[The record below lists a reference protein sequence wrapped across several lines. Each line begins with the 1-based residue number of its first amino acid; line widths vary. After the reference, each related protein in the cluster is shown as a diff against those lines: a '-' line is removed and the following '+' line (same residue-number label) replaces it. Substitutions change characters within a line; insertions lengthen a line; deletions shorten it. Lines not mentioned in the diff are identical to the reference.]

1 MRIFL
6 LAFIFIF
13 IFYPGFCLEMKSSAF
28 ENGGFIPSKYTCE
41 DEDIS
46 PPLSWSDVPKGTKSF
61 ALICDDPDAPF
72 GVWVHWVI
80 FNIPADKRKLEEN
93 ILKKG
98 LLPERIIQGL
108 NDFGKVGWGGPCPPP
123 GKPHRYIFKLYAL
136 DTILSIEE
144 GATKEELIEAMKSHI
159 LTETKL
165 IGIYQ
170 R

>member
-1 MRIFL
+1 
-6 LAFIFIF
+6 
-13 IFYPGFCLEMKSSAF
+13 MKSSAF

>member
-6 LAFIFIF
+6 LTFIFIF